1 MTATTSYAAVMTDPG
16 KPTVAKDELRD
27 ALLLRREARRIG
39 ERAAAA
45 DALAA
50 TLLDGLRGV
59 GTLAAF
65 VPEESEPG
73 CGRLPD
79 AFAELGARVLLPV
92 IPDQGR
98 ILDWAVYTGELE
110 NGRFGLFHPV
120 GPRLGPTALAVADAI
135 VVPALAV
142 DRFGIRLGRGGGY
155 YDRAL
160 VHARPDAV
168 LVTVVFDDERVDE
181 LPREVHD
188 RPVTAVVTPSGGWED
203 LASPGR

>member
-1 MTATTSYAAVMTDPG
+1 MVTDPG
-16 KPTVAKDELRD
+16 QPAVAKDRLREG
-27 ALLLRREARRIG
+27 LLRRRRARPTA
-39 ERAAAA
+39 ERRAAA
-45 DALAA
+45 DAVAA
-50 TLLDGLRGV
+50 ALLRGLEGA

-65 VPEESEPG
+65 APDPSEPG

-79 AFAELGARVLLPV
+79 AYAALGARVLLPV
-92 IPDQGR
+92 VPWQGR
-98 ILDWAVYTGELE
+98 VLDWALYTGELE
-110 NGRFGLFHPV
+110 PGRFGVSHPV
-120 GPRLGPTALAVADAI
+120 GPRLGATAIGSADAV

-142 DRFGIRLGRGGGY
+142 DRWGNRLGRGGGY

-181 LPREVHD
+181 LPHEAHD

-203 LASPGR
+203 LARRDA

>member
-1 MTATTSYAAVMTDPG
+1 VTDPG
-16 KPTVAKDELRD
+16 ESAAVAKDELREG
-27 ALLLRREARRIG
+27 LLFRRRARPAA

-45 DALAA
+45 DAVASALLA
-50 TLLDGLRGV
+50 GLRGV

-65 VPEESEPG
+65 VPDPSEPG

-79 AFAELGARVLLPV
+79 AYTELGARVLLPV
-92 IPDQGR
+92 VPSQGR
-98 ILDWAVYTGELE
+98 VLDWAVYTGELE
-110 NGRFGLFHPV
+110 PGRFGLLHPA
-120 GPRLGPTALAVADAI
+120 GPRLGATAIQAADAV

-168 LVTVVFDDERVDE
+168 LVTIVFDDERLAE
-181 LPREVHD
+181 LPREAHD
-188 RPVTAVVTPSGGWED
+188 RPVTAVVTPSGGWQELVPRD
-203 LASPGR
+203 G

>member
-1 MTATTSYAAVMTDPG
+1 MSEPG
-16 KPTVAKDELRD
+16 KPAVAKDELREG
-27 ALLLRREARRIG
+27 LLFRRRSRQMA
-39 ERAAAA
+39 ERVAAA
-45 DALAA
+45 DAVTSA
-50 TLLDGLRGV
+50 LLEGLRGV

-65 VPEESEPG
+65 VPDPSEPG
-73 CGRLPD
+73 SGRLPD
-79 AFAELGARVLLPV
+79 AYTGLGASVLLPV
-92 IPDQGR
+92 IPLQGR

-110 NGRFGLFHPV
+110 VGRFGLSHAV
-120 GPRLGPTALAVADAI
+120 GARLGPTAIGAADVV

-168 LVTVVFDDERVDE
+168 LVTVVFDDEWVDR

-188 RPVTAVVTPSGGWED
+188 QPVTAVVTPSGGWEE
-203 LASPGR
+203 LAPPDR